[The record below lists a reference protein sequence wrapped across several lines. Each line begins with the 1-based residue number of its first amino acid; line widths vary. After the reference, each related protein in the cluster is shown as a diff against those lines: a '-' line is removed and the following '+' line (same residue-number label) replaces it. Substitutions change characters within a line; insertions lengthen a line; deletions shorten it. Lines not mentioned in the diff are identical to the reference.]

1 VSVEPT
7 APPSLPAA
15 RIYDVRYSR
24 YDGGHEPRRR
34 AVLALA
40 LSSGSRALGLRK
52 STGAKVWPFLL
63 LAAAYLPV
71 IAAVGLPLLAPG
83 GLSPQEILRYDEV
96 QSVTLLVVV
105 AFAATTLPSL
115 LTRERRDRVLSLY
128 FSTAVSPAEYL
139 AGKVLAAVGL
149 LLLVGLGPLL
159 VLFLGTV
166 LTAESPLQQLRSDG
180 GDLPAVLAAGVVVAL
195 YYAALGLTA
204 GSLTGKRVFAVG
216 GLLAV
221 LLVTPV
227 IAGLTYNITGR
238 RALLALDLA
247 SPPLHAAA
255 TILPGA
261 EFNPVSPPGA
271 LAWAVCGLVLLV
283 AVVVLPLR
291 YTRGEQG

>member
-1 VSVEPT
+1 MS
-7 APPSLPAA
+7 APAAEPAA
-15 RIYDVRYSR
+15 RLYDVRYSR

-34 AVLALA
+34 AVLSLA
-40 LSSGSRALGLRK
+40 LSSGSRALGLRR

-71 IAAVGLPLLAPG
+71 VAAVGLPLLVSG
-83 GLSPQEILRYDEV
+83 GPSPQEILAYDQL

-128 FSTAVSPAEYL
+128 FSTAVSPREYL
-139 AGKVLAAVGL
+139 TGKLIAAAGLM
-149 LLLVGLGPLL
+149 LLVCLGPLL
-159 VLFLGTV
+159 ALFVGTV
-166 LTAESPLQQLRSDG
+166 FTADAPLQQLRSDAA
-180 GDLPAVLAAGVVVAL
+180 DLPAVVVAGVVVAL

-216 GLLAV
+216 GMLAV

-227 IAGLTYNITGR
+227 VAGLSYNITGR
-238 RALLALDLA
+238 RSLLALDLA

-255 TILPGA
+255 TLLPGA
-261 EFNPVSPPGA
+261 QGNPVSPPGG

-283 AVVVLPLR
+283 AVVVLALR
-291 YTRGEQG
+291 YLRGEPG